1 MKQNPI
7 KAMDRATV
15 RQINKEAEKAMREIA
30 EKYGLVLEPKTARYT
45 NSDVVLK
52 FKCLVKETTE
62 DGEVLDTDAK
72 NLKRYAF
79 RHGLGE
85 DAYGKEFV
93 QAGDTF
99 RITGYKPK
107 GRKYPIIA
115 ENVKTG
121 KKYKF
126 PLTSI
131 QFYLKASK
139 AS

>member
-1 MKQNPI
+1 MKQTII
-7 KAMDRATV
+7 KTMDRATV
-15 RQINKEAEKAMREIA
+15 RQINQEAEEAMREIA

-72 NLKRYAF
+72 NLKLYAF

-93 QAGDTF
+93 RAGDTY

-107 GRKYPIIA
+107 SRKYPILA

-121 KKYKF
+121 KTYKF
-126 PLTSI
+126 PEHTVQL
-131 QFYLKASK
+131 FLKAS
-139 AS
+139 